1 MPRNNSSNAGRR
13 AAKSR
18 PASRSRVARGDA
30 KTIAFL
36 NLILKNELTAI
47 NQYFLHSRML
57 ADWGI
62 SEFSKYEYEE
72 SIDEM
77 KHADSLVQR
86 ILFLGG
92 LPNLQHLDKL
102 MIGEDVVEIIACD
115 LKLEE
120 KAIGDLTDAIAY
132 AEQIK
137 DYGSRELYT
146 SIYESEE
153 KHIDYLRTQQKLIK
167 AVGIADYIHI
177 QAEPNGASA
186 LNAPGD

>member
-1 MPRNNSSNAGRR
+1 
-13 AAKSR
+13 
-18 PASRSRVARGDA
+18 
-30 KTIAFL
+30 
-36 NLILKNELTAI
+36 
-47 NQYFLHSRML
+47 ML

-62 SEFSKYEYEE
+62 SEFSKFEFGE
-72 SIDEM
+72 SVDEM

-92 LPNLQHLDKL
+92 RPYMQLLDKL
-102 MIGEDVVEIIACD
+102 MIGEDVTEIISCD

-120 KAIGDLTDAIAY
+120 NAISDLTDAIAY
-132 AEQIK
+132 AESTK

-167 AVGIADYIHI
+167 AIGMPTSTSVN
-177 QAEPNGASA
+177 Q
-186 LNAPGD
+186 